1 MAKSSVNPQL
11 QAWVHASG
19 LSLGEIGR
27 RVSALAKSRE
37 HTQINPDTTRV
48 RRWMN
53 GEQPR
58 PPVPELLAQ
67 VLSDALRQ
75 PLAPRDLGLQTAAL
89 PLDRIELPLLREPAA
104 ETLAGWTRMDLLML
118 DRREVLQLVA
128 GTPLIA
134 AAAHLLDA
142 TARPLSLRQDGFDTA
157 AVTAL
162 EEITAAFARLES
174 VHGGALYRTSI
185 IGQLAEVLRRI
196 QDGVP
201 ASLRVRV
208 FTATADLAALAGW
221 TSHDAGRYAAAQR
234 YWSYAIYAAGEAGIP
249 GRGAEIVTRMSHQMI
264 YLGHLHDALA
274 LLDLAATRARRD
286 NQIAVQALV
295 HSQTG
300 RVHAGL
306 GQVDEAARHLDHA
319 DELLAQAADSPAWVA
334 YFDAAEHAG
343 ARAVSARDLTH
354 LGHRGHPASPH
365 FEAALRLRRPGFD
378 RVRTM
383 DRIGL
388 AAALL
393 DEGELEQAAA
403 AGHQAMQ
410 SAGMQSALV
419 ASRLNTLLS
428 AANRHRTPEI
438 AELHSRAADVAAR
451 APITSR
457 VAA

>member
-1 MAKSSVNPQL
+1 MAKNTVNPQL
-11 QAWVHASG
+11 QAWVHATG
-19 LSLGEIGR
+19 LPLGEIGR
-27 RVSALAKSRE
+27 RVRALAKSRG
-37 HTQINPDTTRV
+37 HSQVNPDTTRV
-48 RRWMN
+48 RRWMS

-58 PPVPELLAQ
+58 PPVPELLAE
-67 VLSDALRQ
+67 VLSDALRR
-75 PLAPRDLGLQTAAL
+75 PLTPRDLGLLAVPL
-89 PLDRIELPLLREPAA
+89 PLDTIELPLLREPAA
-104 ETLAGWTRMDLLML
+104 ETLAGWTQMDLLML
-118 DRREVLQLVA
+118 DRREVLELIV
-128 GTPLIA
+128 GTPLVA
-134 AAAHLLDA
+134 AAAHLLDT
-142 TARPLSLRQDGFDTA
+142 TARPLSRRQAGFDTA
-157 AVTAL
+157 TVAAL

-174 VHGGALYRTSI
+174 AHGGALYRTAI
-185 IGQLAEVLRRI
+185 IGQLSEVTRRI

-201 ASLRVRV
+201 ASLRARV
-208 FTATADLAALAGW
+208 FTAAADLAALAGW

-286 NQIAVQALV
+286 GQVAVQALV

-306 GQVDEAARHLDHA
+306 GQPADAARHLDHA
-319 DELLAQAADSPAWVA
+319 DELLAQAADKPAWVA

-343 ARAVSARDLTH
+343 ARAVSARDLTN

-365 FEAALRLRRPGFD
+365 FEAALRLRGPGFD
-378 RVRTM
+378 RVQTM

-393 DEGELEQAAA
+393 DEGELERAAA
-403 AGHQAMQ
+403 AGHQAME

-419 ASRLNTLLS
+419 ASRLNTLLA
-428 AANRHRTPEI
+428 AANRHHTPAI
-438 AELHSRAADVAAR
+438 AELHSRAADAAAR
-451 APITSR
+451 APVASR

>member
-1 MAKSSVNPQL
+1 MTKGTENFQL
-11 QAWVHASG
+11 QTWVHASG
-19 LSLGEIGR
+19 LSLGEIAR
-27 RVSALAKSRE
+27 RISALARKRG
-37 HTQINPDTTRV
+37 HPQINPGTTRV

-58 PPVPELLAQ
+58 PPVPELLAEVFSD
-67 VLSDALRQ
+67 VLHR
-75 PLAPRDLGLQTAAL
+75 PLTPGDLGLLAAPL
-89 PLDRIELPLLREPAA
+89 PLDTIKLPLLRESAA

-118 DRREVLQLVA
+118 DRREVLELVA
-128 GTPLIA
+128 GAPLVIA
-134 AAAHLLDA
+134 ASHLLDA
-142 TARPLSLRQDGFDTA
+142 AARPLSRRQAGFDTA
-157 AVTAL
+157 AVAAL
-162 EEITAAFARLES
+162 EEITAAFAHLES

-185 IGQLAEVLRRI
+185 IGQLSEVTRRI

-249 GRGAEIVTRMSHQMI
+249 GRGVEIVTRMSHQMI
-264 YLGHLHDALA
+264 YLGRLHDALA
-274 LLDLAATRARRD
+274 LLDLAAARARRD
-286 NQIAVQALV
+286 GQTAVQALV

-306 GQVDEAARHLDHA
+306 GQPDEAVRHLDHA
-319 DELLAQAADSPAWVA
+319 DELLAQATDRPAWVA

-354 LGHRGHPASPH
+354 LGHRGYPASPH
-365 FEAALRLRRPGFD
+365 FEAALRLRQPGFD

-393 DEGELEQAAA
+393 DEGELERAAA
-403 AGHQAMQ
+403 VGHQAME

-419 ASRLNTLLS
+419 ASRLNTFLA
-428 AANRHRTPEI
+428 AANHHHTPEI
-438 AELHSRAADVAAR
+438 AELHARAADVAAH
-451 APITSR
+451 APVLSR